1 MDTIWT
7 LRQGYETARKI
18 KDSQDEFCAKA
29 EAGLW
34 NELEGDFPEDLRWEA
49 LVDVL
54 RGRVKI
60 HIHCYE
66 AVDLDGIVRLTNEF
80 KFSIA
85 AFHHAHE
92 AYLVPDLLKK
102 AYGHPPAVALFA
114 TAGRYKR
121 EAYRGS
127 EYAPRILAD
136 KGVSVIMKSDHPLS
150 DSRHLIYEA
159 QQAHYY
165 GLSSNLALASVTS
178 TPATVAGLDHRVGF
192 VKTGYD
198 ADVVIWDSHPLALG
212 ATAKQVYIDGI
223 PQLASP
229 HTVAKPESFQRVP
242 KTPNFD
248 KEAANAVKFDGLPPL
263 APAKPGDDRTEFV
276 IFSNVSSMYRR
287 SKGRVEEIFSAA
299 EDGEAGVVVVKRG
312 RVVCSGTSAACAS
325 SVRDVSAEEI
335 DLEGGSL
342 APGLLSYG
350 SPLGLQ
356 EIQGESSTYDGV
368 VTDPL
373 TGKVPE
379 IVGGD
384 DAVIR
389 AVDGLQ
395 FATRDAYLAYRYG
408 VVSAVVAPKASGF
421 LAGLG
426 TAFRTGAAHKLI
438 DGAVIQDITA
448 LHIQISHVGVPS
460 VSTQIAAL
468 RRLLLGGAHG
478 ELGSVFA
485 AIADGKLP
493 LVIAVQNADAMAS
506 IINLK
511 KQVEEVTE
519 SRMRITFSGGLEAH
533 LIATEIGLAEI
544 GVILAQSRPPLWAW
558 DERRIIPG
566 PPLSKATALSV
577 LLDANVTVGIG
588 VHEQWPWAAR
598 NTRLDVAWAVLD
610 AGANISKA
618 DAIALASVNLERL
631 LGVHADSHDDDGDL
645 IATKAGS
652 ILDMEAKVAGIISA
666 RSGGVFLV

>member
-1 MDTIWT
+1 MDTIWA

-18 KDSQDEFCAKA
+18 KASQDDFCAKA
-29 EAGLW
+29 QAGLW
-34 NELEGDFPEDLRWEA
+34 NELEGDFPDDLQWEA

-60 HIHCYE
+60 HNHCYE

-92 AYLVPDLLKK
+92 TYLVPDLLKK

-114 TAGRYKR
+114 TNGRYKR

-127 EYAPRILAD
+127 EFAPRILAD
-136 KGVSVIMKSDHPLS
+136 NGLNVVMKDMTQVIPSFLIHVKLLTRGV
-150 DSRHLIYEA
+150 
-159 QQAHYY
+159 
-165 GLSSNLALASVTS
+165 
-178 TPATVAGLDHRVGF
+178 
-192 VKTGYD
+192 
-198 ADVVIWDSHPLALG
+198 DVVIWDSHPLALG
-212 ATAKQVYIDGI
+212 ATPKQVYIDGI

-229 HTVAKPESFQRVP
+229 HTVIKPESFQRVP

-248 KEAANAVKFDGLPPL
+248 KEAADAVKFDGLPPL
-263 APAKPGDDRTEFV
+263 APAKLGDDKTEFV

-299 EDGEAGVVVVKRG
+299 EAGGPGVVVVKRG
-312 RVVCSGTSAACAS
+312 KVICSGSSATCAS
-325 SVRDVSAEEI
+325 FVRDVSAEEI

-368 VTDPL
+368 VIDPL

-379 IVGGD
+379 IIGGD

-448 LHIQISHVGVPS
+448 LHVQIGHVGVPS

-485 AIADGKLP
+485 AISDGKLP
-493 LVIAVQNADAMAS
+493 LVISVQNADAMAS

-511 KQVEEVTE
+511 KEVEEATNK
-519 SRMRITFSGGLEAH
+519 RLRITFAGGLEAH
-533 LIATEIGLAEI
+533 LIATEIGQAGI
-544 GVILAQSRPPLWAW
+544 GVILAPSRPFPGAW
-558 DERRIIPG
+558 EERRILPG
-566 PPLSKATALSV
+566 PPLSKDTAVSV
-577 LLDANVTVGIG
+577 LLNANVTVGIG
-588 VHEQWPWAAR
+588 IQEQWGAR
-598 NTRLDVAWAVLD
+598 NTRLDVAWAALD
-610 AGANISKA
+610 AGGEISKA

-631 LGVHADSHDDDGDL
+631 LGVQADLDADNGDL
-645 IATKAGS
+645 VVTKAGS